1 MEMTTPVF
9 TRREK
14 SQGEKMDMT
23 TPVITRRVRL
33 SSYLFILL
41 LVDHHHLLSTENTP
55 YSCKINIPVTFDF
68 VILCLNSIFQY
79 AFIS

>member
-23 TPVITRRVRL
+23 TPVITRRVRV
-33 SSYLFILL
+33 SSHTLL
-41 LVDHHHLLSTENTP
+41 LQNKH
-55 YSCKINIPVTFDF
+55 PVTFDF
-68 VILCLNSIFQY
+68 VILCFNSIFFNMVSY
-79 AFIS
+79 PSIL